1 MITIFLADDHPVV
14 RDGLRAILETQ
25 LDFAVIGES
34 GSGADTV
41 LQVKA
46 LRPDVLLL
54 DLEMPSPT
62 GDVRQMDGVEAL
74 RQLHQAA
81 SDTRVLVFTAYDS
94 DDRILAAVQ
103 AGAQGYL
110 LKGVPREQVFDAIRV
125 VHGGGSLLQPA
136 VASKLLR
143 QVQSGSGRPAS
154 DSADRS
160 GGLTPREIEVLR
172 YLAQGQ
178 ANKQIAARMG
188 ISERTVKFHVSA
200 IFRKLDAANRTEAVT
215 IAAQRG
221 IINL

>member
-25 LDFAVIGES
+25 PDLAVIGES
-34 GSGADTV
+34 GTGADTV
-41 LQVKA
+41 TQVKA

-54 DLEMPSPT
+54 DLEMP
-62 GDVRQMDGVEAL
+62 QLDGVEAL
-74 RQLHQAA
+74 RQIHQAA

-94 DDRILAAVQ
+94 DERILAAVQ

-143 QVQSGSGRPAS
+143 QVQSGSSRPAS
-154 DSADRS
+154 GSADRS
-160 GGLTPREIEVLR
+160 GALTPREIEVLR

-178 ANKQIAARMG
+178 ANKQIAARLS